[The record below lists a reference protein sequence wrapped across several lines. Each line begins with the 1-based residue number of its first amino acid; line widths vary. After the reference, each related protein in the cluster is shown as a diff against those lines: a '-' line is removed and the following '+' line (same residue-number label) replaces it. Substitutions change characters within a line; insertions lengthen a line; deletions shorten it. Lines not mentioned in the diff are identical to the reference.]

1 MPKSPKIL
9 VANYVLSDLCYAIPG
24 KIIRIEGDTAWVD
37 FGDGVEREIV
47 LAMVEAKVGDYVLV
61 HAGYAIKVV
70 DEEEAK
76 KTLEVYAEVLS
87 LAAEEARR

>member
-1 MPKSPKIL
+1 MAQYYL
-9 VANYVLSDLCYAIPG
+9 ADLCYAIPG
-24 KIIRIEGDTAWVD
+24 RIVRIEDDVAWVD
-37 FGDGVEREIV
+37 FGDGVEREVV

-76 KTLEVYAEVLS
+76 KTLEAYAEVLR
-87 LAAEEARR
+87 LAAEEIRR